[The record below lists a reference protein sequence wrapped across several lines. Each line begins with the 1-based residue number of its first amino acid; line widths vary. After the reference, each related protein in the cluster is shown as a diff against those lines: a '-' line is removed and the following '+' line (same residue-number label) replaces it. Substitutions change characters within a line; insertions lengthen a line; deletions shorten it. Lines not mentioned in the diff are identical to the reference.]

1 METSIIRDAIDRI
14 VKLAAPTIAPVGD
27 RIMSNQPL
35 FDVTPKQET
44 PGSYGVNTLQGLV
57 TMLKAEGPDLPCRLM
72 VSVDGPQKVTVCSDY
87 WHWDDKN
94 PYARVPLYAAMPD
107 VPTATFGH
115 TMSHDRAIVELRSL
129 YMPSYDLEYLL
140 DLLSTIDTNEQIS
153 SEDNGVTQVA
163 TVRSGVQLKA
173 TQTIKPIVTLQPYRT
188 FLEVE
193 QPVSDFLLRVDKEGG
208 IALHQADGG
217 AWKLAAK
224 RSIAAYL
231 KEQLAEEINAGKVV
245 VTI

>member
-1 METSIIRDAIDRI
+1 M
-14 VKLAAPTIAPVGD
+14 
-27 RIMSNQPL
+27 
-35 FDVTPKQET
+35 
-44 PGSYGVNTLQGLV
+44 
-57 TMLKAEGPDLPCRLM
+57 C
-72 VSVDGPQKVTVCSDY
+72 
-87 WHWDDKN
+87 
-94 PYARVPLYAAMPD
+94 
-107 VPTATFGH
+107 
-115 TMSHDRAIVELRSL
+115 
-129 YMPSYDLEYLL
+129 
-140 DLLSTIDTNEQIS
+140 
-153 SEDNGVTQVA
+153 
-163 TVRSGVQLKA
+163 SGVQLKA